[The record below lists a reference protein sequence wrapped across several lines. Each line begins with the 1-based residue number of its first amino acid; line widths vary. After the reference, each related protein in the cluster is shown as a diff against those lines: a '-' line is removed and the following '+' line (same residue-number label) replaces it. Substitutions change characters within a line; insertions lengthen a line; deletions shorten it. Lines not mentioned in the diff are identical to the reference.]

1 MTWRSD
7 KKLFA
12 ALVTAALAIWCP
24 RLAVAA
30 EAKRSWQLE
39 WEKTLQAAKKEGQ
52 VTVYIYRYEPVLE
65 AFKKEYPEIKMVSV
79 TGTGNQLGLRI
90 ISERRADKYL
100 VDVFSAGPNSNF
112 NILYKAKALD
122 PLKPAFMLP
131 EVSDESKWYGGKHNF
146 VDSEG
151 KYIYGYLA
159 NPSSAQLYYNSKLVQ
174 PQEFRS
180 HWDLL
185 HPRWKGKM
193 VSLDPALTGLG
204 QTMQFFYYHP
214 ELGPEFIKKL
224 FGTMEI
230 TYSHEFRQ
238 MTDWLAQGKFALCMG
253 CKDGDRAKNQG
264 LPVDG
269 FDTSLWKEGGSFSSG
284 GGSLSLLN
292 RAPHPNAA
300 KVFVNWL
307 LSRKGQ
313 MAMQK
318 LADTDDPP
326 NSRRIDIPKDDVPLA
341 NRIVEGRK
349 YLDVGRPEWQDMAP
363 IFQLAKEIMKT
374 REGRKE

>member
-7 KKLFA
+7 KKLFV
-12 ALVTAALAIWCP
+12 ALVVVALAASSP
-24 RLAVAA
+24 SPAAAA
-30 EAKRSWQLE
+30 EARASWQAE

-52 VTVYIYRYEPVLE
+52 VTVYIYRYGPVLE
-65 AFKKEYPEIKMVSV
+65 AFRKEYPEIKMVSV

-90 ISERRADKYL
+90 ISERRAEKYL
-100 VDVFSAGPNSNF
+100 VDVFSAGPNSAF
-112 NILYKAKALD
+112 NILYKGKALD
-122 PLKPAFMLP
+122 PLKPAFILP
-131 EVSDESKWYGGKHNF
+131 EVFDESKWYGGRHNF
-146 VDSEG
+146 VDEEG

-159 NPSSAQLYYNSKLVQ
+159 NPSSAQLYYNSKLAQ
-174 PQEFRS
+174 PQEFKS

-185 HPRWKGKM
+185 NPKWRGKI

-224 FGTMEI
+224 FGGMEI

-238 MTDWLAQGKFALCMG
+238 MTDWLAQGKFALCIG

-269 FDTSLWKEGGSFSSG
+269 FDSSLWKEGGSFSSG

-300 KVFVNWL
+300 KVFINWL

-313 MAMQK
+313 MALQK
-318 LADTDDPP
+318 LADPDDPP
-326 NSRRIDIPKDDVPLA
+326 NSRRIDIPKDDVPPA
-341 NRIVEGRK
+341 NRMVEGRR
-349 YLDVGRPEWQDMAP
+349 YLDVNRPEWQDMAP
-363 IFQLAKEIMKT
+363 IFQLAKENMKT

>member
-1 MTWRSD
+1 MTWRGD
-7 KKLFA
+7 KKIFA
-12 ALVTAALAIWCP
+12 ALVTAALALCSP

-65 AFKKEYPEIKMVSV
+65 AFRKEYPEIKMVSV

-112 NILYKAKALD
+112 NILHKAKALD

-131 EVSDESKWYGGKHNF
+131 EVSDEFKWYGGKHNF
-146 VDSEG
+146 VDREG

-224 FGTMEI
+224 FGGMEI

-300 KVFVNWL
+300 KLFVNWL

-363 IFQLAKEIMKT
+363 IFQLAREIMKT